1 MKKFEIGE
9 LCEAYSCLK
18 QNWFECTILDTKVLG
33 WDYLILVPNF
43 SNNGTKDLGW
53 GIEEARLRKKLPP
66 LSFKCKLT
74 NPIKE
79 VEYEL

>member
-9 LCEAYSCLK
+9 LCEAYSCLR
-18 QNWFECTILDTKVLG
+18 QVWLECTILDTKVLG
-33 WDYLILVPNF
+33 WDYSILVHTLSDNV
-43 SNNGTKDLGW
+43 LGW
-53 GIEEARLRKKLPP
+53 GIDEDRLRKKLPP